1 MLDTATQQHNEVEK
15 IMKVI
20 TKEIEK
26 KLRAN
31 AKKEGVDY
39 ADLKPVVKLFQPDG
53 AATMLLSTL
62 DDDGVVQGVFDL
74 GLGHVEMGPAYLPEI
89 LAAKGKMGLSIERDA
104 WFKAEKTVAQ
114 YWSDSQ
120 ATQRLE
126 AY

>member
-89 LAAKGKMGLSIERDA
+89 LATKGKMGLSIERDA